1 MSSILFKRSLINL
14 ITMKVRLLLFI
25 LFIPIIA
32 FAQDKN
38 KIDSLLRIF
47 NSDIPDS
54 SKIRSLEHLFTE
66 YSYTNS
72 DSAKAIANLMLNY
85 SKEKNFQEGIYQ
97 GYVYTATYYR
107 SQSKLDSVIDNMN
120 RALQVAI
127 EMNNPTYQS
136 NCHVRIGMA
145 YSYMNQF
152 DKSKQHT
159 LKALQLARENR
170 DWKGLYYARYRLGN
184 TFYMESNYP
193 EALTNYLRS
202 DSILNVHD
210 QVEPTLAAILS
221 NIGSIYNELQ
231 DFDKAEDYFN
241 KSQETYRKLDHDEG
255 VMHIN
260 IMMGMLESNR
270 LNHNKAIELFETALE
285 FYTRIHNERE
295 MANIVSRIAISQTEL
310 KKYEEAKV
318 NYLKAI
324 DLATK
329 TKSTYEE
336 VNSYAGLGKVYRNLH
351 QPDLAINNLT
361 KALELYD
368 ELHMDLGKPA
378 VIQELAM
385 AYSEKGDYKKAFL
398 TSQKY
403 LSLKDSLDK
412 ANNAGFVQELET
424 KYQTEK
430 KENEIALLTAQ
441 NQLKEQE
448 KIIQRNRFYIF
459 GAISILIVIFLYIL
473 YRNRQ
478 KTATGLKKLDAFKS
492 RFFANISHE
501 FRTPL
506 TLIGGPLEKQLNN
519 GAMTSEDRQDFELI
533 QRNSLRLQEL
543 VDQLLDLSKLES
555 GNFQLKVSEHHELSE
570 LIQSIFSS
578 FQYQVKR
585 KNIYAEIEADNIL
598 DAWYDR
604 DVVEKIATNLIS
616 NAFKYTPQEGFVRV
630 ECKNRQNEFHLMV
643 ENSGGDLTKEKIEK
657 IFDRFYQADEHAEGA
672 GIGLSLV
679 KELVTISHGKIN
691 VESRENGNILFHVIL
706 PIDKNSYHESEI
718 DETSIHKSKISPTT
732 VYPVDTKETHIDA
745 ENDQP
750 ILLIIE
756 DNKDIR
762 SFIGKSLKNTYQILE
777 SEDGEGGVKTAMKYI
792 PDIILSD
799 VMMPG
804 MSGLEVC
811 QTLKT
816 DEKTCHIPLVIL
828 TAKVEDEDQLKG
840 LETGADDYIT
850 KPFKIQLLE
859 KRLKNLIQ
867 NRKKLR
873 ERYSQEI
880 ILKPKDIAIV
890 PRDEQFLIRL
900 QLLLDD
906 KLTYPD
912 FNAEYFSREMGMSRM
927 QLHRK
932 IKALTGLSTTEFVR
946 SQRLKAAV
954 VLLTNS
960 DINVSE
966 VGYTVGFNDPSYFI
980 KCFKES
986 YGKTPAVFANEMKSN
1001 K

>member
-1 MSSILFKRSLINL
+1 
-14 ITMKVRLLLFI
+14 MKVRLLLFV
-25 LFIPIIA
+25 LFIPICSL
-32 FAQDKN
+32 AQPNTKT
-38 KIDSLLRIF
+38 DSLLQVF
-47 NSDIPDS
+47 HSNVPDS
-54 SKIRSLEHLFTE
+54 SKITSLEYLFTE

-85 SKEKNFQEGIYQ
+85 SKKKNFQEGIYQ
-97 GYVYTATYYR
+97 GYVYTSTYYW
-107 SQSKLDSVIDNMN
+107 SQSGFDSVIENMN
-120 RALQVAI
+120 RALQVAT
-127 EMNNPTYQS
+127 EMDNSNYQT

-152 DKSKQHT
+152 DKSKEHT
-159 LKALQLARENR
+159 LIALQIARENQ
-170 DWKGLYYARYRLGN
+170 DWKGLYYAHYRLGN
-184 TFYMESNYP
+184 TYYMESNYP

-202 DSILNVHD
+202 DSILTAHD
-210 QVEPTLAAILS
+210 RVEPTLAAILS

-231 DFDKAEDYFN
+231 DFDKAEDYFL
-241 KSQETYRKLDHDEG
+241 KSQETYRELDHDEG
-255 VMHIN
+255 VMYIN
-260 IMMGMLESNR
+260 IMLGMLESNR

-285 FYTRIHNERE
+285 FYARIHNERE
-295 MANIVSRIAISQTEL
+295 MANIVSRIAICQTEL
-310 KKYEEAKV
+310 QEYEEAKV

-329 TKSTYEE
+329 TKSTYDE

-351 QPDLAINNLT
+351 QPDLAITNLT
-361 KALELYD
+361 KALELFD
-368 ELHMDLGKPA
+368 EFQMDLGKPA
-378 VIQELAM
+378 VIKELAM
-385 AYSEKGDYKKAFL
+385 AYSEKGDYKQAFL
-398 TSQKY
+398 TDQKY
-403 LSLKDSLDK
+403 LYLKDSLDK
-412 ANNAGFVQELET
+412 ANNAQAVRELET

-441 NQLKEQE
+441 NQLKEQQR
-448 KIIQRNRFYIF
+448 IIQRNRFYIF
-459 GAISILIVIFLYIL
+459 GGVAILIVILLYVL
-473 YRNRQ
+473 YRSHQ
-478 KTATGLKKLDAFKS
+478 KTASELKRLDAFKS

-506 TLIGGPLEKQLNN
+506 TLISGPLEKRLNN
-519 GAMTSEDRQDFELI
+519 GGLNSEDRQDFELI

-543 VDQLLDLSKLES
+543 VDQLMDLSKLES
-555 GNFQLKVSEHHELSE
+555 GNFQLKVKEHHELSE

-578 FQYQVKR
+578 FRYQMKMR
-585 KNIYAEIEADNIL
+585 NIHAEIEADSIL
-598 DAWYDR
+598 KAWYDR

-616 NAFKYTPQEGFVRV
+616 NAFKYTPEKGFVRV
-630 ECKNRQNEFHLMV
+630 ECKRNENKFQLTV
-643 ENSGGDLTKEKIEK
+643 ENSGGNLTKEKVEK
-657 IFDRFYQADEHAEGA
+657 IFDRFYQADDHAEGA
-672 GIGLSLV
+672 GVGLSLV
-679 KELVTISHGKIN
+679 DELVTLSHGKIY
-691 VESRENGNILFHVIL
+691 VESRDNGNVVFHVIL
-706 PIDKNSYHESEI
+706 PIDKNSYHDSEI
-718 DETSIHKSKISPTT
+718 DETTIHDSQLSTSPI
-732 VYPVDTKETHIDA
+732 YPAETKETPIDT

-777 SEDGEGGVKTAMKYI
+777 SENGESGVKTAMKYI
-792 PDIILSD
+792 PDIIISD

-804 MSGLEVC
+804 MSGIDVC
-811 QTLKT
+811 QIIKS
-816 DEKTCHIPLVIL
+816 DEKTCHIPFVLL

-859 KRLKNLIQ
+859 SRINNLIE

-890 PRDEQFLIRL
+890 PRDEQFLMRL
-900 QLLLDD
+900 QQLLDD
-906 KLTYPD
+906 KLTTPE
-912 FNAEYFSREMGMSRM
+912 FNAENFSREMGMSRM

-954 VLLTNS
+954 ELLTNS

-986 YGKTPAVFANEMKSN
+986 YGQTPAVFADKLKSN